1 MDGSEMSDITINTL
15 YGARL
20 NCMLARHNL
29 SVIMF
34 LTNCHRPENN
44 STELQCV
51 MFENSWHRR

>member
-51 MFENSWHRR
+51 MFENS